1 MNNLKDDDD
10 EFDLISDLPTD
21 KNKPSDNEY
30 RIINTLFK
38 EKNTIN
44 IIFKEMQDSFIVGI
58 LFVIF
63 SIPIIDETIIKFIP
77 SAEKSIYILISV
89 KVLAIMI
96 LFWIVKHFYL
106 SRK

>member
-1 MNNLKDDDD
+1 MNNLNDDDD
-10 EFDLISDLPTD
+10 FDFISELPTD

-63 SIPIIDETIIKFIP
+63 SLPMLDSLIIKFIP
-77 SAEKSIYILISV
+77 VAEKSIYVLLCI
-89 KVLAIMI
+89 KVLSIML
-96 LFWIVKHFYL
+96 LFWVIKHFYL

>member
-1 MNNLKDDDD
+1 MNNLNDDDD
-10 EFDLISDLPTD
+10 FDFISELPTD

-63 SIPIIDETIIKFIP
+63 SLPMLDSLIIKFIP
-77 SAEKSIYILISV
+77 VAEKSIYVLLCI
-89 KVLAIMI
+89 KVLSIM
-96 LFWIVKHFYL
+96 LFFWVIKHFYL

>member
-1 MNNLKDDDD
+1 MNNLNDDDD
-10 EFDLISDLPTD
+10 FDFISELPTD

-44 IIFKEMQDSFIVGI
+44 IIFKDMQDSFIVGI

-63 SIPIIDETIIKFIP
+63 SLPMLDSLIIKFIP
-77 SAEKSIYILISV
+77 VAEKSIYVLLCI
-89 KVLAIMI
+89 KVLSIML
-96 LFWIVKHFYL
+96 LFWVIKHFYL